1 MCSSPSC
8 LAGSYDQSPRLMEV
22 YGDAVGDSDGSGPG
36 ESQLREDLADAM
48 LESPGIP
55 IRDTGELTFFL

>member
-1 MCSSPSC
+1 
-8 LAGSYDQSPRLMEV
+8 MEV

-48 LESPGIP
+48 LESPGIH
-55 IRDTGELTFFL
+55 IRDTGELLTSQHLQLEVCSSQN